1 MNSLRKMLY
10 LLFLL
15 TFSAAGLAQDRVPAH
30 PHIKFETSEGTIVL
44 ELDGRRAPVTVGNF
58 LGLIDS
64 GYFDGTIFHRVI
76 ADFMIQGGGVTPD
89 LKTKEPGD
97 AIFNESGNGM
107 SNMRGTI
114 AMARTG
120 DPHSAKAQFF
130 INVKDNT
137 RLDPQPD
144 RWGYTVFGYVIEGMD
159 VVDAIAQVRTGPGGD
174 FSRDVPIVPIV
185 VKQASRVV
193 YDN

>member
-1 MNSLRKMLY
+1 
-10 LLFLL
+10 LFLL

-58 LGLIDS
+58 LELIDS

-97 AIFNESGNGM
+97 TIFNESGNGM

-159 VVDAIAQVRTGPGGD
+159 VVDAIAQVRTGPGGQ
-174 FSRDVPIVPIV
+174 FSQDVPIVPIV
-185 VKQASRVV
+185 VKQVSRVV